1 MLYWKIGIIILL
13 IISFFIWLIIGYL
26 DDRYGALYQL
36 IAKKIAYQNENRKVT
51 TTDLIQEFK
60 HAYNPPTFIGSLLVK
75 NYVLGKR
82 NIRRWLKSDGLLK
95 ETEVKGEFAIPPR
108 NVKMDKYFSWDS
120 DSSYAWEF
128 ILKKKSYKNGIIFGV
143 AHWLTISLLVFIP
156 LSILEFLS
164 PWLSLII
171 AILIILE
178 GVVGKLKKEKESD
191 YGKFR
196 ILFFLSSINKEGYF
210 GLMNA
215 SIYTTIFLYLLT
227 SPIIPIENF
236 FENYDSNKIIWI
248 IFSVQ
253 SILDAL
259 FSNISQ
265 TIGINFTAMAPN
277 NLVGR
282 IIVGTLNIFIL
293 YSIVELI
300 LISYRAY
307 TKRTISFY
315 GTYQECV
322 AHIFKNMHLANYSLS
337 CKGQINLFKEDLNF
351 KLDEFIEGANHDLD
365 KDLEEIFKEL
375 HRIGY
380 FF

>member
-13 IISFFIWLIIGYL
+13 IIIFFIWLIIDHL
-26 DDRYGALYQL
+26 DDRYELLYQL
-36 IAKKIAYQNENRKVT
+36 VAKKIAYQNENRKVT

-60 HAYNPPTFIGSLLVK
+60 QNYNPPTFIGSLLVK

-82 NIRRWLKSDGLLK
+82 NIRRWLKSDILLE

-108 NVKMDKYFSWDS
+108 NTKMDKYFSWDS

-128 ILKKKSYKNGIIFGV
+128 ILKEKSYKNGIISGA
-143 AHWLTISLLVFIP
+143 AHWLATSLLVFIP
-156 LSILEFLS
+156 LSILEFFS

-196 ILFFLSSINKEGYF
+196 ILFLLSSIDKEGYL

-215 SIYTTIFLYLLT
+215 SIHTTIFLYLLT

-236 FENYDSNKIIWI
+236 FENYDSNKIVWI
-248 IFSVQ
+248 IFSIQ

-259 FSNISQ
+259 FSNITQ

-282 IIVGTLNIFIL
+282 IIVGTLNILIL
-293 YSIVELI
+293 YSMVALI
-300 LISYRAY
+300 LTAYRAH
-307 TKRTISFY
+307 TKRTVSFY

-322 AHIFKNMHLANYSLS
+322 AHTFKNLHLGNYSLS
-337 CKGQINLFKEDLNF
+337 CKGQTNLFKEDLNF
-351 KLDEFIEGANHDLD
+351 KLDEFLKGANHDID
-365 KDLEEIFKEL
+365 KDLEEIAKEL
-375 HRIGY
+375 YRLGY
-380 FF
+380 LF